1 VRIGILPLVVKE
13 VEKDVLKAVKEHVEE
28 FYSRFGFKV
37 ETLPP
42 ETVSDIFFSYNPI
55 RGQFLGRFFL
65 MKVAEHREGFSAVLG
80 VTDGDLYEEGMNF
93 IFGLANPYLKAAI
106 ISLARLRPEF
116 YNEKDGEVL
125 KERAIK
131 EAMHELGHVFGL
143 AHCKNPICVMHF
155 SNSIIDTDYKGKNY
169 CERCL
174 NRLKR
179 NLEGRE

>member
-1 VRIGILPLVVKE
+1 MRIGILPLVMKE
-13 VEKDVLKAVKEHVEE
+13 VEEDVLKAVGEYIKK
-28 FYSRFGFKV
+28 FYSKFGFEV
-37 ETLPP
+37 EILPP
-42 ETVSDIFFSYNPI
+42 LTANDLFFSYNPI

-65 MKVAEHREGFSAVLG
+65 AKVAEHRKDFLAVLG
-80 VTDGDLYEEGMNF
+80 ITDADLYEEGMNF

-106 ISLARLRPEF
+106 ISLARLRAEF

-143 AHCKNPICVMHF
+143 SHCENPRCVMYF
-155 SNSIIDTDYKGKNY
+155 SNSIIDTDYKGKDY

-174 NRLKR
+174 NKLKR
-179 NLEGRE
+179 NLEGIE